1 MNIAEVISIIVWPLT
16 IFLFLTF
23 FTIFFR
29 AQIRELLTK
38 VIVRYKKGDTELE
51 VVQQVIQ
58 IQKETE
64 KQTVSELTSL
74 PVLPEESPR
83 VLDSGLK
90 SPDELMNEM
99 SEAIYDGDL
108 EKGRSLYLQLQETER
123 DPVEKSRREGI
134 YYYFLYQRGDTSAL
148 PKIAELTKN
157 PDISHFA
164 HYWLGL
170 CYESSEDFER
180 AFTEHELAVQKAKSQ
195 EWRATYTVSCAR
207 SLHKSGKKAE
217 ALQYIMDELG
227 KTTESDALGTL
238 YNGIAFLY
246 AMEEN
251 YEFRGLALEKAIEY
265 QPNDVNLLFEVAYS
279 YSQVNHDELSLLYYT
294 MLLNFSPNNAMALN
308 NVGVSYSKLQMP
320 IKSVS
325 HQKRA
330 FDLGNTLAA
339 SNIALDYLN
348 AGFADEAAAIIEKA
362 KEAKEE
368 LHRNIGSTFSQISDE
383 KEKERKREKEA
394 FDIAREHQRFLRLFG
409 EAYFVRASSAID
421 ISGTWCFPDGIEVII
436 TQQQSLINAEW
447 TENKQINKFKG
458 ELVNRAA
465 QITLTEPKYS
475 SSSDEAKGRLYISS
489 DNRTINIMMKKYSK
503 FVFKKLERKQVESS
517 ATN

>member
-1 MNIAEVISIIVWPLT
+1 MIEMASA
-16 IFLFLTF
+16 IF
-23 FTIFFR
+23 
-29 AQIRELLTK
+29 E
-38 VIVRYKKGDTELE
+38 GDFENGE
-51 VVQQVIQ
+51 
-58 IQKETE
+58 
-64 KQTVSELTSL
+64 
-74 PVLPEESPR
+74 R
-83 VLDSGLK
+83 
-90 SPDELMNEM
+90 
-99 SEAIYDGDL
+99 IYN
-108 EKGRSLYLQLQETER
+108 QLQEAER

-134 YYYFLYQRGDTSAL
+134 YYYYLYERGNTSAL
-148 PKIAELTKN
+148 PKIVELTKN
-157 PDISHFA
+157 PDISHYA

-170 CYESSEDFER
+170 CYESSQDFER
-180 AFTEHELAVQKAKSQ
+180 AFTEHELAVQQANSQ
-195 EWRATYTVSCAR
+195 ERRAIYVVSCAR

-217 ALQYIMDELG
+217 ALQYVMDELR
-227 KTTESDALGTL
+227 KATESDALGTL

-246 AMEEN
+246 ALEEN

-265 QPNDVNLLFEVAYS
+265 QPNDVNLLFEIAYS
-279 YSQVNHDELSLLYYT
+279 YSQVNLDELSLLYYT
-294 MLLNFSPNNAMALN
+294 TLLNFSPNNAMALN
-308 NVGVSYSKLQMP
+308 NIGVSYSKLQMP

-348 AGFADEAAAIIEKA
+348 AGFADEAAATIEKT

-383 KEKERKREKEA
+383 REKERKREKEA
-394 FDIAREHQRFLRLFG
+394 FEIAREYQRFLRLFG
-409 EAYFVRASSAID
+409 EAYFVRVPSGID

-447 TENKQINKFKG
+447 TEIKQINKFKG

-475 SSSDEAKGRLYISS
+475 SSSDEAKGRLYVSS
-489 DNRTINIMMKKYSK
+489 DNKAIYIMMKKYSK
-503 FVFKKLERKQVESS
+503 FVFKKLERKQIEAS